1 MAEVVEIVEL
11 GAQGDGVTADG
22 LFVPGALPG
31 ETAQVSVAGHRATLI
46 EVTAPVLERVTPVCP
61 HFGACGG
68 CSLQHANDD
77 LLAGWKR
84 DLIARA
90 LSARGIT
97 NVEIAPTI
105 TSPPASRRRVTFSG
119 RRTKKDTVIG
129 FHAAGSDQ
137 LVGVEQC
144 PVARPAIV
152 ASLDLLRDLIGV
164 GASRKGELRL
174 VVTDASAGLDIA
186 VTGGKPLDGG
196 LYGRLVA
203 ATATSSIARLTWD
216 GEPVIQRDPPAQ
228 TMGRAQVVP
237 PAGGFLQATAEGEA
251 ALVTAVRR
259 IVGDAD
265 MVLDLFAGCGTFTL
279 PLAEN
284 AKVRA
289 VEGDAL
295 ALEALDAG
303 WRGAPDLKLVETER
317 RDLFRRPF
325 LTRELEKIPAAVLD
339 PPRQGA
345 RAQCEQLADSAVG
358 RVAMVSCNPATF
370 ARDVR
375 LLLDGGY
382 QLEWI
387 QPVDQ
392 FRWSPHVEL
401 AASLSRT
408 G

>member
-1 MAEVVEIVEL
+1 
-11 GAQGDGVTADG
+11 
-22 LFVPGALPG
+22 
-31 ETAQVSVAGHRATLI
+31 
-46 EVTAPVLERVTPVCP
+46 
-61 HFGACGG
+61 
-68 CSLQHANDD
+68 
-77 LLAGWKR
+77 
-84 DLIARA
+84 
-90 LSARGIT
+90 
-97 NVEIAPTI
+97 
-105 TSPPASRRRVTFSG
+105 
-119 RRTKKDTVIG
+119 
-129 FHAAGSDQ
+129 
-137 LVGVEQC
+137 
-144 PVARPAIV
+144 
-152 ASLDLLRDLIGV
+152 
-164 GASRKGELRL
+164 
-174 VVTDASAGLDIA
+174 
-186 VTGGKPLDGG
+186 
-196 LYGRLVA
+196 
-203 ATATSSIARLTWD
+203 
-216 GEPVIQRDPPAQ
+216 
-228 TMGRAQVVP
+228 MGRAQVVP
-237 PAGGFLQATAEGEA
+237 PAGGFLQATADGEA
-251 ALVTAVRR
+251 ALVNAVRR

-284 AKVRA
+284 AEVRA

-345 RAQCEQLADSAVG
+345 RAQCEQLADSAVE

-401 AASLSRT
+401 AASMSRT
-408 G
+408 R